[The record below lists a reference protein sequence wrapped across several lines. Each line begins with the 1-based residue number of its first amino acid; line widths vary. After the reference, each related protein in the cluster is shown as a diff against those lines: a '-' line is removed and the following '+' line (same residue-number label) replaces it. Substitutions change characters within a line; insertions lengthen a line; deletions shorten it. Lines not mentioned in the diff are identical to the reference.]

1 VKTIRLYTQPRD
13 AQRGVALVVA
23 LILLL
28 LVTMI
33 GLAGMRGT
41 TLQERMTSNLYD
53 RELAFQAAESA
64 LRAAETAIIAD
75 NTAFQTN
82 CSSTACTTTPATT
95 GITWISPSLSLGD
108 LAAAPRYH
116 IQYLGEG
123 SEDSSDVD
131 TCGGAAEYG
140 TSGCTKTVA
149 RYYRITARSAGGDGR
164 AAVWLQSIMSLS
176 STE

>member
-1 VKTIRLYTQPRD
+1 MKTRRPHSAALSEQH
-13 AQRGVALVVA
+13 GVALVVA

-64 LRAAETAIIAD
+64 LRAAEAAIVAD
-75 NTAFQTN
+75 ETAFQTD
-82 CSSTACTTTPATT
+82 CSATACPTTPSID
-95 GITWISPSLSLGD
+95 GITWISPSLALGD
-108 LAAAPRYH
+108 LAVAPRYH

-149 RYYRITARSAGGDGR
+149 RYYRITARSAAGDGR
-164 AAVWLQSIMSLS
+164 AAVWLQSTMSLS

>member
-1 VKTIRLYTQPRD
+1 MKTRRPHITALSEQH
-13 AQRGVALVVA
+13 GVALVVA

-64 LRAAETAIIAD
+64 LRAAEAAIAAD
-75 NTAFQTN
+75 ETAFQTD
-82 CSSTACTTTPATT
+82 CSATACTTTPAIT

-108 LAAAPRYH
+108 VTAAPSYH

-123 SEDSSDVD
+123 AEDSSDVD
-131 TCGGAAEYG
+131 TCGGVAEYG
-140 TSGCTKTVA
+140 SSGCTKTVA
-149 RYYRITARSAGGDGR
+149 RYYRITARSAGDEGR
-164 AAVWLQSIMSLS
+164 AAVWLQATMSLS